1 MPCAAAFVVKRV
13 GLRVNAEHAF
23 INFDQRRRLVGR
35 ERHAM
40 SDKLQLFDFLQHRY
54 RSSLSLWERVRVRA
68 LAGKKINKID
78 PPCSAPQLR
87 PSPQPSPKRE
97 REHQALTPL
106 RKTSMTTSA
115 MGSSL

>member
-23 INFDQRRRLVGR
+23 INFDQRRRRVGR
-35 ERHAM
+35 ERYAM

-68 LAGKKINKID
+68 LAGKKIKKID
-78 PPCSAPQLR
+78 PPCAAPPVAAPLTPALSQK
-87 PSPQPSPKRE
+87 KRE
-97 REHQALTPL
+97 
-106 RKTSMTTSA
+106 
-115 MGSSL
+115 

>member
-40 SDKLQLFDFLQHRY
+40 SDKLQLFDFLQNSY
-54 RSSLSLWERVRVRA
+54 RPSLSLWERFRGEGFRKNEKNA
-68 LAGKKINKID
+68 R
-78 PPCSAPQLR
+78 PFRRPRSSSPCSL
-87 PSPQPSPKRE
+87 PKGE
-97 REHQALTPL
+97 GASGADSVEKDVHDYV
-106 RKTSMTTSA
+106 
-115 MGSSL
+115 